1 MRRWIIKDFSSNNFT
16 LAGRLASNVF
26 VLIII
31 LEAVVDAK
39 VETAERM
46 SVEDAEA
53 ARPVQI
59 KAVLALKT
67 VVALSLIHI

>member
-1 MRRWIIKDFSSNNFT
+1 M
-16 LAGRLASNVF
+16 
-26 VLIII
+26 
-31 LEAVVDAK
+31 DAK

-46 SVEDAEA
+46 SVED

-67 VVALSLIHI
+67 VVALKAVVDAP

>member
-1 MRRWIIKDFSSNNFT
+1 M
-16 LAGRLASNVF
+16 
-26 VLIII
+26 
-31 LEAVVDAK
+31 DAK

-59 KAVLALKT
+59 KAVVDAP
-67 VVALSLIHI
+67 